1 MIYLIIGEAVAVKV
15 FKTIEEQ
22 IQILQNKGMIIE
34 DYDLTSDILI
44 RENYFFI
51 SGYRHLFLKSPRD
64 KKFIEGTTFR
74 ELYAV
79 FNFDRQIR
87 NIVFKNLLIVENN
100 MKSIFSYQLSKK
112 YGYRE
117 SDYLK
122 VSNFTSEAEKSRQVN
137 DLLKKMKRQIR
148 VNGGQHTAT
157 SHYISNYGYIPM
169 WVVVKV
175 LSFGIVSELY
185 TIMKKEDQ
193 EAISSIYKISVENL
207 VVYMPILA
215 NFRNLCAHED
225 ILYNHKTQRVI
236 DDTKYHYA
244 LNIPLMDGEYIYGKN
259 DLFALIIILKQLLR
273 YDEFRLFTNEI
284 SYEINILAGKLN
296 VIPIGKVL
304 DAMGIPINFK
314 ELSNL

>member
-1 MIYLIIGEAVAVKV
+1 MAVKV
-15 FKTIEEQ
+15 FKTIDEQ
-22 IQILQNKGMIIE
+22 LQILQNKGLSI
-34 DYDLTSDILI
+34 DSFDFARDILI

-51 SGYRHLFLKSPRD
+51 NGYRHLFLISNKQ
-64 KKFIEGTTFR
+64 KTFIKGSTFR

-79 FNFDRQIR
+79 FNFDRQVR
-87 NIVFKNLLIVENN
+87 NIAFKNLLIVENN
-100 MKSIFSYQLSKK
+100 MKSIFSYELSRR

-122 VSNFTSEAEKSRQVN
+122 PSNFTREPGKMRQIN

-157 SHYISNYGYIPM
+157 SHYLNNYGYIPM

-175 LSFGIVSELY
+175 LSFGIVSELF

-193 EAISSIYKISVENL
+193 DAIASIYKVCAENIA
-207 VVYMPILA
+207 VYMPILA

-225 ILYNHKTQRVI
+225 ILYNHRTQRI
-236 DDTKYHYA
+236 IGDTKYHNA
-244 LNIPLMDGEYIYGKN
+244 LNIPLKDGEYIYGKN
-259 DLFALIIILKQLLR
+259 DLFTLVIILKQLLR
-273 YDEFRLFTNEI
+273 DEEFRLLISEL
-284 SYEINILAGKLN
+284 SYEVDVLAGKLHT
-296 VIPIGKVL
+296 IGINKVL
-304 DAMGIPINFK
+304 DAMGFPLNFK